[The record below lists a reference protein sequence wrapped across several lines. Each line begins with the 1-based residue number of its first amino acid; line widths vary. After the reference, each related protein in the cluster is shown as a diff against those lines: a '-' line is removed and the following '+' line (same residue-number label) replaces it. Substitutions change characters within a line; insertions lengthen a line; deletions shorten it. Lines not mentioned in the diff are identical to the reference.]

1 MQTQKRPGQPG
12 RFFSRSIVETE
23 RSAAAF
29 FMSITGSPH
38 NASQSSLPSRWGM
51 LWFELRAACFRC
63 RRLVINLIDRRHRR
77 HLTGACLRDAPVI
90 AESTAPL
97 WPSKETSERT
107 LVLGKIE
114 NLRVARL
121 AFDGIELSRG
131 EVLSFWAQLGRPSR
145 SRGFVIGR
153 ELREGCLI
161 PSIGGGLCQLSNA
174 LYDAALKAGF
184 EVVERSAHS
193 QIIPGSAAAH
203 NRDATVFWN
212 YVDLRLRA
220 PCDLRL
226 EVGLDASSI
235 MVRVRS
241 ADTTT
246 PIHRRAIDV
255 TLESAAG
262 TLPPQGLGDCVT
274 CGQDDCFRNAPTLQ
288 DAEGVIAVLSQRP
301 MPEHAQ
307 FLQTAFTQAEYIG
320 ADASLATRIRKKMLA
335 LEHRLKRSPPARRAV
350 AMAALAASQAA
361 ARLRPEHLELYV
373 DQAWLPHL
381 WRCGAL
387 AGRRYQVLMRA
398 LPMTQIHLQLET
410 AAALYPNEPTLR
422 DFRADAELLRAERE
436 ALDGAERWISPHAG
450 ILRLAGEKAQ
460 SLPWQLP
467 AADTANRERRPGP
480 MRVYFPASSL
490 VRKGALEL
498 AAALTGL
505 DAEVILPTRDGGE
518 PARWKDAT
526 LHRSEHV
533 EDALAR
539 CDVVVLPAWVE
550 HDPRVLLA
558 AIARSIPVI
567 ATAACGLG
575 DLPGWFEVPAGN
587 VDALR
592 VALMRIRDTIV
603 VNVGHD

>member
-1 MQTQKRPGQPG
+1 
-12 RFFSRSIVETE
+12 
-23 RSAAAF
+23 
-29 FMSITGSPH
+29 MSITVSPKA
-38 NASQSSLPSRWGM
+38 ASQSPLPSRWGT
-51 LWFELRAACFRC
+51 LWFEFRAGCFRC
-63 RRLVINLIDRRHRR
+63 RRFAINLFDSTHRRHRA
-77 HLTGACLRDAPVI
+77 GARLRDAAVI
-90 AESTAPL
+90 AESIAPL
-97 WPSKETSERT
+97 WPIREISERA

-174 LYDAALKAGF
+174 LYDAALTAGF

-193 QIIPGSAAAH
+193 QIIPGSAAARD
-203 NRDATVFWN
+203 RDATVFWN

-226 EVGLDASSI
+226 EVCLDAASI
-235 MVRVRS
+235 TVRVRS
-241 ADTTT
+241 ADKTTLT
-246 PIHRRAIDV
+246 QRRPIDV

-262 TLPPQGLGDCVT
+262 TLPPQRPGDCVT
-274 CGQDDCFRNAPTLQ
+274 CGQGDCFRNAPTLQ
-288 DAEGVIAVLSQRP
+288 DAEGVVAVLTQRP

-307 FLQTAFTQAEYIG
+307 FLQTALMQAERIG
-320 ADASLATRIRKKMLA
+320 AGASLASRIRKKLLA
-335 LEHRLKRSPPARRAV
+335 VEHRLRRSPPARRAV
-350 AMAALAASQAA
+350 AMAALAAGEAA

-381 WRCGAL
+381 WRSGAL
-387 AGRRYQVLMRA
+387 AGRRYHVLMRA
-398 LPMTQIHLQLET
+398 LPMTRIHAQLET
-410 AAALYPNEPTLR
+410 AATRYPDEPTLR
-422 DFRADAELLRAERE
+422 DFRADQALLRDERD
-436 ALDGAERWISPHAG
+436 ALDSAERWIGAHAG
-450 ILRLAGEKAQ
+450 MLHVAGEKAQ
-460 SLPWQLP
+460 TLPWQLP
-467 AADTANRERRPGP
+467 AADSANRERRPGP

-498 AAALTGL
+498 AAALSGL
-505 DAEVILPTRDGGE
+505 NAGIILPMRDGGE
-518 PARWKDAT
+518 PARWQGTT
-526 LHRSEHV
+526 LHRIGHV

-550 HDPRVLLA
+550 HEPRVLLA
-558 AIARSIPVI
+558 AMARGIPVI

-575 DLPGWFEVPAGN
+575 DLPGWSEVPAGD

-592 VALMRIRDTIV
+592 VALTRISDAIV
-603 VNVGHD
+603 VNAGSD

>member
-1 MQTQKRPGQPG
+1 
-12 RFFSRSIVETE
+12 
-23 RSAAAF
+23 
-29 FMSITGSPH
+29 
-38 NASQSSLPSRWGM
+38 M
-51 LWFELRAACFRC
+51 LWFEFRAGCFRC
-63 RRLVINLIDRRHRR
+63 RRFVINLTDRTHRRHRA
-77 HLTGACLRDAPVI
+77 GARLRDAALI
-90 AESTAPL
+90 AESIAPL
-97 WPSKETSERT
+97 WPSKEISERA

-174 LYDAALKAGF
+174 LYDAALTAGF

-193 QIIPGSAAAH
+193 QIIPGSAAARD
-203 NRDATVFWN
+203 RDATVFWN

-226 EVGLDASSI
+226 EVGLDAASI
-235 MVRVRS
+235 TVRVRS
-241 ADTTT
+241 AEKITFTQRR
-246 PIHRRAIDV
+246 PINV

-262 TLPPQGLGDCVT
+262 TLPPQRPGDCVT
-274 CGQDDCFRNAPTLQ
+274 CGQGDCFRNAPTLQ
-288 DAEGVIAVLSQRP
+288 DAEGVVAVLTQRP

-307 FLQTAFTQAEYIG
+307 FLQTVLSQAERIG
-320 ADASLATRIRKKMLA
+320 IGTSLTKRIRNRMLA
-335 LEHRLKRSPPARRAV
+335 VEHRLRRSPPARRAV
-350 AMAALAASQAA
+350 AMAALAAGEAA

-381 WRCGAL
+381 WRSGAL
-387 AGRRYQVLMRA
+387 AGRRYHVLMRA
-398 LPMTQIHLQLET
+398 LPMTRIHAQLQT
-410 AAALYPNEPTLR
+410 AAGRYPDEPTLR
-422 DFRADAELLRAERE
+422 DFRADEALLRDERD
-436 ALDGAERWISPHAG
+436 ALDGAERWIGAHAG
-450 ILRLAGEKAQ
+450 MLRLADEKALV
-460 SLPWQLP
+460 LPWHLP
-467 AADTANRERRPGP
+467 AADSANRERHPGP

-498 AAALTGL
+498 AAALSDI
-505 DAEVILPTRDGGE
+505 DAEIILPIRDGGE
-518 PARWKDAT
+518 PARWQAT
-526 LHRSEHV
+526 TLRRIEHV
-533 EDALAR
+533 EDALEQ

-550 HDPRVLLA
+550 HEPRVLLA
-558 AIARSIPVI
+558 AISRGIPVI

-575 DLPGWFEVPAGN
+575 DLPGWSEVPAGD

-592 VALMRIRDTIV
+592 AALMRISDAIV
-603 VNVGHD
+603 ANAGHD